1 MSMCQASSRPAR
13 RAELDPTLDGIV
25 EKLRMLR
32 AEIDA
37 TLVDL
42 IIYNSQHGTTP
53 AATHTRAAMAVYPA
67 RRIAFMNAAAAHA
80 RILRKRCAAR
90 LDAAR
95 IATHALM
102 QRTSRLLRRKTA
114 RASRIAPSQLP
125 PHTHMSMRQAGP
137 AIATM
142 LALSFTA
149 AMVLGERMT
158 TPSETLEPGSAQA
171 SATSW
176 AELSGRHVQA
186 WPHRL

>member
-1 MSMCQASSRPAR
+1 M
-13 RAELDPTLDGIV
+13 
-25 EKLRMLR
+25 K
-32 AEIDA
+32 
-37 TLVDL
+37 
-42 IIYNSQHGTTP
+42 
-53 AATHTRAAMAVYPA
+53 
-67 RRIAFMNAAAAHA
+67 AAAAHA

-95 IATHALM
+95 IATPALM

-149 AMVLGERMT
+149 AMMLSERVT
-158 TPSETLEPGSAQA
+158 TRSETLEPGSAQA
-171 SATSW
+171 SPTSW